1 MKAQIISI
9 GDEILIG
16 QIVNSNAAYIAERLN
31 EISIDVIKM
40 SVVADD
46 VEKIKTELDE
56 AFKNVDLVLMTGG
69 LGPTHDDVTLN
80 AIVDYYKSELVFN
93 VKVFEKVTEFLTNRN
108 IVIEEIHKTQAL
120 VPKIAEVLPNSSGT
134 APGMWIEENGKILVA
149 MPGVPREMKSIIND
163 SVYTRLQTHENLGKK
178 TTVRKTLLTTGM
190 PESELYMK
198 LGNIDDLLEGAQL
211 AFLPNQFGVRM
222 RITASAESKEVAT
235 DLLLSVEQKIRSKVG
250 KYIYGSDNTKLE
262 EVVAR
267 LLFERNLTLS
277 TAESCTGGL
286 IASRLTDIPGASSF
300 FERGIVSYSN
310 GAKVELLN
318 VSEEILQTYGAV
330 SKEVAEQM
338 AVGLRLSC
346 GTDLSLAVTGIMGP
360 GGASINKPVGLV
372 YIALASE
379 NECKVQEF
387 RFGEDRLTNKDKT
400 SQKALDMLRRYLHGI
415 VDA

>member
-16 QIVNSNAAYIAERLN
+16 QIVNSNASYIAERLN
-31 EISIDVIKM
+31 EISIDIIKM

-46 VEKIKTELDE
+46 VERIKTELAD

-69 LGPTHDDVTLN
+69 LGPTHDDVTRN
-80 AIVDYYKSELVFN
+80 AIVEYYKSELVFN
-93 VKVFEKVTEFLTNRN
+93 AKVFEKVTEFLKNRN
-108 IVIEEIHKTQAL
+108 IIVDEIHKTQAL

-134 APGMWIEENGKILVA
+134 APGMWIEENGKILIV
-149 MPGVPREMKSIIND
+149 MPGVPSEMKSIMND
-163 SVYTRLQTHENLGKK
+163 SVCTRLRTHENLGKK

-190 PESELYMK
+190 PESELFMK
-198 LGNIDDLLEGAQL
+198 LGNLNDLLEGAQL

-222 RITASAESKEVAT
+222 RITASAESKEVAN

-286 IASRLTDIPGASSF
+286 IASRLTDIPGSSSF

-310 GAKVELLN
+310 GSKVELLN
-318 VSEEILQTYGAV
+318 VSEEVLQTYGAV

-338 AVGLRLSC
+338 AVGLRQSC
-346 GTDLSLAVTGIMGP
+346 GTDLALAVTGIMGP

-372 YIALASE
+372 YIALATE

-400 SQKALDMLRRYLHGI
+400 SQKALDILRRYLHGI
-415 VDA
+415 DE